1 MSRRNFIWGDGTMRK
16 TLCIAAAFLAALMF
30 GPAAGQQKKDKPE
43 RKPLNINPPHISTDK
58 SIKYDYDIVYVRA
71 PRHGDEKRGKWA
83 EFSDPT
89 RMEPGSDLMLLHP
102 DGTEEM
108 LVSGKDGSIMDPYVS
123 FDAQWVYYAKF
134 IDDKHSGSDIFKIHV
149 KSKKIVRLTD
159 QTFTPNTGAANW
171 SKDFRTPEKGKTNL
185 GYGVYNLGPC
195 PAPGGKV
202 VFTSNRNAY
211 VPPRGYPKI
220 TMQLFS
226 MDDPPHP
233 DPLPEGE
240 GARNVDHIGRL
251 NVACALHPVILK
263 DGRILFST
271 LESQGSHNS
280 ILWGIWSIHPDG
292 TNWNPVVSAFA
303 TGGAPSGFHFQSQLS
318 DETVVLEEYYNLNN
332 SGFGV
337 FFRLPPRVP
346 DGVTAFGPGF
356 LGDPRNK
363 QQSGWYKFQMPF
375 TPHGLELMTRFTHG
389 KDGPSPSSKPGEQ
402 VKSKQHGGESYP
414 HATGKV
420 THPCGAP
427 DNHLLT
433 AYSGGPVNHQYNYFP
448 YIDSGIYLIKEGKA
462 IDEPGQ
468 MLLIKNDP
476 KYNEQ
481 WPRPLVPY
489 KRIYGVDEPKRL
501 VHENIGKQSP
511 HLPEGTPY
519 GLIGTSSMYKR
530 ESAPGGKVEQ
540 GTVTAVSPDNHPKAA
555 HFSSRQ
561 LNWSLQG
568 SDAGIYENSDIH
580 AIRIVAQEPRTDISG
595 RGHGGP
601 PLYANHAMERLRILG
616 EIPVRH
622 FLPSPSGRGVG
633 GEGSKQPLDPDGNPD
648 TSFLAK
654 IPADQPFT
662 FQLIDRNG
670 MNLTM
675 AQTWHQLRPGE
686 IRTNCGGCHAHSQLP
701 TPFEKTY
708 AARPDYKVFD
718 LTNSTPLLTT
728 KAKDESGKKWDTADS
743 TGLRHEKAIKNVEYY
758 RDIRPIFERSCVAC
772 HTHKAEKPAGGLV
785 LDDDDKGTLPAF
797 GHDAGPDVRVPLT
810 YFRLAVGQERY
821 KPRPANGPYTQRF
834 QARRS
839 LLVWKIYGQRMDG
852 WSNDDFPSLTVPG
865 DHKSLRWKGE
875 PIKGLD
881 YNDAQKL
888 AYWIRDHVVD
898 QDYNGPAMPPPAAV
912 KGTYRGPDGKLIKVA
927 ALSDEDRRTIVRWI
941 DLGCPI
947 DLDPNYNAKDAKS
960 RSLGWMGDDQRPTLT
975 LTYPAP
981 GANPPLTRLL
991 VGMADAYSGLDM
1003 KSFAVVADFPINGVK
1018 AGTNLA
1024 DKFSVKSQGVW
1035 ELKLAE
1041 PLTSLPRGKL
1051 VVSVRDRQ
1059 GNINRIERTFSIG
1072 K

>member
-1 MSRRNFIWGDGTMRK
+1 MTLRNVFFCAAV
-16 TLCIAAAFLAALMF
+16 LLIAVLIV
-30 GPAAGQQKKDKPE
+30 PVTGQSKKDKPAP
-43 RKPLNINPPHISTDK
+43 KPLNIHPPHIATDK

-71 PRHGDEKRGKWA
+71 PRHGDTQRGKWA

-102 DGTEEM
+102 DGSEEL
-108 LVSGKDGSIMDPYVS
+108 LVSGKDGSVMDPYVS
-123 FDAQWVYYAKF
+123 FDAQWVLYAKF
-134 IDDKHSGSDIFKIHV
+134 IDEKHSGSDIFKIHV

-171 SKDFRTPEKGKTNL
+171 SKDFRTAEKGKTHL
-185 GYGVYNLGPC
+185 AFGIYNLGPC

-202 VFTSNRNAY
+202 VFTSNRNAF

-220 TMQLFS
+220 TLQLFT
-226 MDDPPHP
+226 MDD
-233 DPLPEGE
+233 DGS
-240 GARNVDHIGRL
+240 NVEQIGHL
-251 NVACALHPVILK
+251 NVACALHPVVLK
-263 DGRILFST
+263 DGRIIFSS

-318 DETVVLEEYYNLNN
+318 DETVIIEEYYNLNN

-346 DGVTAFGPGF
+346 MGQSAFGPGY
-356 LGDPRNK
+356 LADPRNK
-363 QQSGWYKFQMPF
+363 RQEGWYKFQMPF
-375 TPHGLELMTRFTHG
+375 TPYGMELMTRFTHG

-448 YIDSGIYLIKEGKA
+448 YIDSGIYLIKEGKP

-489 KRIYGVDEPKRL
+489 KRIYGVEEPKRL
-501 VHENIGKQSP
+501 VHENIGKLSP

-530 ESAPGGKVEQ
+530 ESAPGGKVEP
-540 GTVTAVSPDNHPKAA
+540 GSVTAVSPDNHPKNA
-555 HFSSRQ
+555 HFNSRQ
-561 LNWSLQG
+561 LNWGLQG

-580 AIRIVAQEPRTDISG
+580 AIRIVVQEPVTAVSG
-595 RGHGGP
+595 RRGA
-601 PLYANHAMERLRILG
+601 PLFGNHAMERLRILG
-616 EIPVRH
+616 EIPVRK
-622 FLPSPSGRGVG
+622 FIDG
-633 GEGSKQPLDPDGNPD
+633 KQPLDPDGNPD

-662 FQLIDRNG
+662 FQLIDKNG

-686 IRTNCGGCHAHSQLP
+686 IRHNCGGCHAHSQEP

-718 LTNSTPLLTT
+718 LTASTPLLTT

-743 TGLRHEKAIKNVEYY
+743 TGLRQDKAIKNVEYY

-772 HTHKAEKPAGGLV
+772 HTHKAEKPAGGLI
-785 LDDDDKGTLPAF
+785 LDDDSKGTLPAF

-810 YFRLAVGQERY
+810 YFRLAIGQERY
-821 KPRPANGPYTQRF
+821 KPKPAHGPYTQRF
-834 QARRS
+834 QSRRS

-852 WSNDDFPSLTVPG
+852 WTNDDFPSLTIPG
-865 DHKSLRWKGE
+865 DPKSLRWKGQ
-875 PIKGLD
+875 PIPGLD

-898 QDYNGPAMPPPAAV
+898 QDYLGSAMPPPEAV
-912 KGTYRGPDGKLIKVA
+912 KGTYKGPDGKLIKVA

-947 DLDPNYNAKDAKS
+947 DLDPNYNPADAKS
-960 RSLGWMGDDQRPTLT
+960 KSFGWMGDDQRPTLT
-975 LTYPAP
+975 LTYPQS

-1003 KSFAVVADFPINGVK
+1003 ESFSVVADFPVNNIKPGV
-1018 AGTNLA
+1018 NLA
-1024 DKFSVKSQGVW
+1024 DKFAVKSQGVW

-1041 PLTSLPRGKL
+1041 PLTSLPKGQ
-1051 VVSVRDRQ
+1051 VTVTVRDRQ
-1059 GNINRIERTFSIG
+1059 GNISRIERTFSIG
-1072 K
+1072 KNRE